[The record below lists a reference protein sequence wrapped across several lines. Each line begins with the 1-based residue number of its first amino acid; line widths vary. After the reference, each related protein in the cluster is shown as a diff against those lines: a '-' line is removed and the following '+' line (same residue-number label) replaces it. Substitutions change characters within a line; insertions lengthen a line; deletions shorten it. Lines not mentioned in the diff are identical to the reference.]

1 MVDFILL
8 IVLFTCVITDIKSR
22 KIFNIVTLPAII
34 IGFTYSINLNGF
46 EGFLYSG
53 KGFLVGFSLLLIPF
67 LMGGIGAGDV
77 KLLAA
82 VGALKGTQ
90 FVFYNFFYAA
100 VIGGV
105 IALVI
110 MLRRGE
116 LKSFFIRVF
125 YSFLFIKASE
135 GSLNLEK
142 TDLAPTIPYGVPIAI
157 GALCTYLL
165 GRII

>member
-1 MVDFILL
+1 MLNIILL
-8 IVLFTCVITDIKSR
+8 LVLMICVVTDIKSR
-22 KIFNIVTLPAII
+22 KILNFVTLPAII
-34 IGFTYSINLNGF
+34 IGFTYYININGL

-67 LMGGIGAGDV
+67 MMGGIGAGDV

-82 VGALKGTQ
+82 VGAIKGTQ
-90 FVFYNFFYAA
+90 FVFYTFFYAA
-100 VIGGV
+100 IIGGV

-110 MLRRGE
+110 MMRRRE
-116 LKSFFIRVF
+116 LKSFFMRLF
-125 YSFLFIKASE
+125 YSLYFIKANE
-135 GSLNLEK
+135 GSLNLDK

-157 GALCTYLL
+157 GALCTYVL

>member
-1 MVDFILL
+1 MVDFILI
-8 IVLFTCVITDIKSR
+8 IVLFICVVTDIKSR
-22 KIFNIVTLPAII
+22 KIYNFVTIPAII
-34 IGFTYSINLNGF
+34 IGFTYYISINGY

-67 LMGGIGAGDV
+67 MMGGIGAGDV

-116 LKSFFIRVF
+116 LKSFFMRLF
-125 YSFLFIKASE
+125 YSLLFIKANE
-135 GSLNLEK
+135 GSLNLDK

-157 GALCTYLL
+157 GVLCTYAV
-165 GRII
+165 GGII